1 MKYYNPDEPLNTDA
15 WLALDDEEKK
25 TLVSKYHEHIKDEFP
40 DASALSMHSLIHV
53 IVENQIATNVDFVPE
68 TVTRLVRQ
76 GLPRHEA
83 IHAISAIL
91 MEDIYGMLKGAT
103 KEFSSKK
110 YRRKLE
116 RITPKRWRKG
126 QY

>member
-1 MKYYNPDEPLNTDA
+1 MKYYNPDEPLNVNE
-15 WLALDDEEKK
+15 WLVLDDEERKI
-25 TLVSKYHEHIKDEFP
+25 LVSKYHERIKEEFP
-40 DASALSMHSLIHV
+40 DSGAFSMHSLIHV

-68 TVTRLVRQ
+68 TVTRLVIQ

-83 IHAISAIL
+83 IHAISAII
-91 MEDIYGMLKGAT
+91 MEDIYGMLKGTT
-103 KEFSSKK
+103 KEFSPKK

-116 RITPKRWRKG
+116 KISAKRWRKG